1 MDGMDDVF
9 LFVTVDTVL
18 FVLDNDNTGETGLAQ
33 LLQIAFQSV
42 FGKPGHQNR
51 FAFHGDFFLL
61 ADVHLANLREGDDFA
76 SGNFIIR
83 GFESI
88 DFVKRPDHHQN
99 NMVKEQLF

>member
-9 LFVTVDTVL
+9 LFVAVDTVL

-42 FGKPGHQNR
+42 FGKPSHQNR
-51 FAFHGDFFLL
+51 FAFYGNFLL
-61 ADVHLANLREGDDFA
+61 FADVHLANLREGDNFT

-88 DFVKRPDHHQN
+88 NFVKRPDHH
-99 NMVKEQLF
+99 